1 MGRQRLSGRVE
12 AMGVAGIVED
22 PIWFVNDQ
30 HRPIEGEVTAA
41 LGETHGGPVVVD
53 QGLGFVAAV
62 AVAADV
68 GIWTLPE
75 RRRQRRA
82 AIARLPHV
90 VLGQKLGA
98 IRSVRA
104 VVAPF
109 EYVVIVVMNPTIV
122 KS

>member
-53 QGLGFVAAV
+53 QGLGFDAT
-62 AVAADV
+62 
-68 GIWTLPE
+68 GSPSPSPSPSPL
-75 RRRQRRA
+75 RKR
-82 AIARLPHV
+82 
-90 VLGQKLGA
+90 
-98 IRSVRA
+98 
-104 VVAPF
+104 
-109 EYVVIVVMNPTIV
+109 
-122 KS
+122 